1 MSLRAFHILRL
12 RLPHRRLLTKL
23 MYVVRMHSN
32 SGSMQALSHSTFAV
46 VVTHSVHF
54 HADVRASLAHL
65 AIVILQQ
72 HGTSFTK
79 PQVEEFA
86 SKSEALLLGAGQY
99 LLQSNLMC
107 LLEAYSQ
114 SSPSASRVMASLESR
129 FCKLEPDISCSPAPG
144 VPARPSPRKLLN
156 AYNVFHQ
163 GASSV
168 ISVLPLEQ
176 RLFGH
181 RPNQVRPLRGGSHRV
196 LCPSLASL
204 PPAPS
209 RRPALAQPRLACL
222 PSSPNF
228 GASTQ
233 LSSAAWVDF
242 NLATR
247 DFAYEAGPHSRTDL
261 LFEDDL
267 RAVQVEPDDGAAF
280 SRRSTHQ
287 EVRASFDQAAGSFRP
302 SHSFPHALSLQAYEP
317 AACVLEPPCR
327 MPSPLPPLPHL
338 SLARTHS
345 RRSGCTSTRSRAS
358 SGCRT
363 IGRSSASPCCSTQ
376 TRRRRWSSTS
386 SPS

>member
-107 LLEAYSQ
+107 LLEAYCQ
-114 SSPSASRVMASLESR
+114 SSSSASRVMASLESR

-156 AYNVFHQ
+156 TYNVFHQ

-181 RPNQVRPLRGGSHRV
+181 RPNQVRPLRGGSRRV

-204 PPAPS
+204 PPAPP
-209 RRPALAQPRLACL
+209 RRPRPRPAQTCMPPQLTQLRCEHAALLRGLGRLQPCHARLCLRGRPPQPHRPALRGRPARCASRARRRRRLLEAL
-222 PSSPNF
+222 HSP
-228 GASTQ
+228 GGTS
-233 LSSAAWVDF
+233 
-242 NLATR
+242 
-247 DFAYEAGPHSRTDL
+247 L
-261 LFEDDL
+261 L
-267 RAVQVEPDDGAAF
+267 RS
-280 SRRSTHQ
+280 SRR
-287 EVRASFDQAAGSFRP
+287 V
-302 SHSFPHALSLQAYEP
+302 
-317 AACVLEPPCR
+317 
-327 MPSPLPPLPHL
+327 LPPLPL
-338 SLARTHS
+338 FSPRTFLA
-345 RRSGCTSTRSRAS
+345 G
-358 SGCRT
+358 
-363 IGRSSASPCCSTQ
+363 I
-376 TRRRRWSSTS
+376 
-386 SPS
+386 

>member
-1 MSLRAFHILRL
+1 
-12 RLPHRRLLTKL
+12 
-23 MYVVRMHSN
+23 MYVMRMHAN
-32 SGSMQALSHSTFAV
+32 SGSIQALSNSTFSII
-46 VVTHSVHF
+46 VTHAVHF
-54 HADVRASLAHL
+54 HADVRATSANL
-65 AIVILQQ
+65 AIVMLQQ
-72 HGTSFTK
+72 HSARFTK

-86 SKSEALLLGAGQY
+86 LQGEALLLGAGQY
-99 LLQSNLMC
+99 LLQSNLTC
-107 LLEAYSQ
+107 LLEAYCQ
-114 SSPSASRVMASLESR
+114 ESPSASRVMASLESR
-129 FCKLEPDISCSPAPG
+129 FCKLEADVSCSPAPG
-144 VPARPSPRKLLN
+144 VAARPSPRKLLN
-156 AYNVFHQ
+156 AYNAFHQ

-168 ISVLPLEQ
+168 VSVLPLDQ

-181 RPNQVRPLRGGSHRV
+181 RPKQVRPLRGGSRRAALYV
-196 LCPSLASL
+196 CRMRYGYTPPSPRRARQACPPRADR
-204 PPAPS
+204 PS
-209 RRPALAQPRLACL
+209 RSHANVR
-222 PSSPNF
+222 
-228 GASTQ
+228 ASTQ